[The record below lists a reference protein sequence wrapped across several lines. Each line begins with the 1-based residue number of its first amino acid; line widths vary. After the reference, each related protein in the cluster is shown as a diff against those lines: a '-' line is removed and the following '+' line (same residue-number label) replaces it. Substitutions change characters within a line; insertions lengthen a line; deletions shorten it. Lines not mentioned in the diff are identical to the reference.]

1 MLLQQYDF
9 EFVHRSGKSNGNAD
23 ALSRREYDSL
33 IAALDTSGV
42 QTSRIRDL
50 QRKDPALADIIE
62 YLEFDDLPGDSK
74 AAKKL
79 LYTIEQYYLDPDGIL
94 YHIWIPGGKRVP
106 TPKSQLVVPSSL
118 RHEVPVNAHD
128 VPTGGHLGV
137 SKTYAKLRDRY
148 FWLKM
153 FMDVQHWC
161 LSCEHCAMKKSPSSA
176 RRHHSFQSQ

>member
-1 MLLQQYDF
+1 MVMPMLFQEENMTPSLP
-9 EFVHRSGKSNGNAD
+9 HWTP
-23 ALSRREYDSL
+23 REYKQAELGTYD
-33 IAALDTSGV
+33 A
-42 QTSRIRDL
+42 RI
-50 QRKDPALADIIE
+50 PALADIIE
-62 YLEFDDLPGDSK
+62 YVEFDNLPGDSK

-79 LYTIEQYYLDPDGIL
+79 LYTIERYYLDPDGIL